1 MNRFWILGIVLL
13 ALPLCVGCPTS
24 TPTDTPDG
32 KGGAA
37 APKPEADD
45 PEAVAALEELG
56 GKLTKDGNGNVVRAD
71 FSAVVVEDDDVFAP
85 IAKLKQLQLV
95 KFYGAEITDDVTGF
109 MKDLTE
115 LRDVD
120 FSNCVI
126 EDKGIENLTNSKNLS
141 AFGLRR
147 NNISNKSLEIIATQF
162 PKVRYLD
169 VRYCNV
175 DDEGMKFVGQMKDM
189 EVLRTEGAFIS
200 DEGMAH
206 LAGLTK
212 MRFLNLR
219 DKKITDKGMAYL
231 AGMKNLETLELNE
244 VACSNEGLAHI
255 KDCVKLKK
263 LHLFRTKVTDDG
275 MEYLTN
281 MTEMED
287 LKFRQSPVRGEQM
300 EKLKGM
306 TKLKELDVSETPF
319 VDDGVAVVATFEN
332 LESLNLWNTF
342 ITDDG
347 LAPISNLKKLKEL
360 DLQNCALTDAGV
372 KHLEGM
378 TSLTSLS
385 LKENSS
391 ISDESIPVLNTL
403 TNLKKLT
410 LNFTQIYDEGV
421 EKLKEANPNLEVSF

>member
-1 MNRFWILGIVLL
+1 MSRFWILGIVLL
-13 ALPLCVGCPTS
+13 ALPFCVGCPTS
-24 TPTDTPDG
+24 TPTDSPES
-32 KGGAA
+32 KAA
-37 APKPEADD
+37 APEPDD
-45 PEAVAALEELG
+45 PEAVAALEKLG
-56 GKLTKDGNGNVVRAD
+56 GKLTKDGNGNVIRAD
-71 FSAVVVEDDDVFAP
+71 FSAVVPEDVSEFEP
-85 IAKLKQLQLV
+85 ISKLKQLQLI
-95 KFYGAEITDDVTGF
+95 KFYGAEITDQVTTY

-120 FSNCVI
+120 FTNGVI
-126 EDKGIENLTNSKNLS
+126 TDAGVENLTNSKNLS

-147 NNISNKSLEIIATQF
+147 TNISNKSLEIIANNF
-162 PKVRYLD
+162 PKARYLD
-169 VRYCNV
+169 FRYCNV
-175 DDEGMKFVGQMKDM
+175 DDEGMKSVGQMKNM

-206 LAGLTK
+206 LADLTK

-219 DKKITDKGMAYL
+219 DKKITDKGIAYL
-231 AGMKNLETLELNE
+231 SGMKNLETLELNE
-244 VACSNEGLAHI
+244 VACSNEGLSHI
-255 KDCVKLKK
+255 QECVKLKK

-275 MEYLTN
+275 MQYLTE
-281 MTEMED
+281 MKDMED

-300 EKLKGM
+300 EQLKGM
-306 TKLKELDVSETPF
+306 TKLKRLDVSETPF

-332 LESLNLWNTF
+332 LELLNLWNTF

-347 LAPISNLKKLKEL
+347 LAPVSNLKKLKDL
-360 DLQNCALTDAGV
+360 DLQNCALSDAGV

-410 LNFTQIYDEGV
+410 LNFTQIYDDGV
-421 EKLKEANPNLEVSF
+421 EQLKKANPKLEVSF